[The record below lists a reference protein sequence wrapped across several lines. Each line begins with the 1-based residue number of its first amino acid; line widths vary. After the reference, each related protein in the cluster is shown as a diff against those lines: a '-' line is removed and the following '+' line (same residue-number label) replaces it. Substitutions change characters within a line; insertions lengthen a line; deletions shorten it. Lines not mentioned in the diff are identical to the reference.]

1 MIKYIKN
8 GSSKKI
14 AIAIHG
20 GAEPDSA
27 FVRTHLKEYEEGLRK
42 AVSDGY
48 EVLKKRGTAV
58 DAVETAVN
66 ELENNALFN
75 AGKGSALNEKGEVE
89 MCSSIM
95 DGKTLRSGA
104 VAIVKNVKNPVSLAR
119 SIMEESKFI
128 YLGDKGALSYA
139 QEIKIALRPDAYF
152 ITEHQYNEF
161 EKAKKTNN
169 VNKLVNEAIYSKM
182 HGTVGAVALD
192 HNGHI
197 AAATSTGGT
206 VNCKE
211 GRIGDSSMIGIGTY
225 ADDNTCAVSGTGDG
239 EYLIRGV
246 IAHSVAMAIRY
257 GHLSLQEACD
267 YIVHSENKDIEGDL
281 GIIAI
286 NKEGQIVIKFNSD
299 LMHRAWIG
307 LDGVIKVGIYK

>member
-1 MIKYIKN
+1 MHMTTKN
-8 GSSKKI
+8 I

-27 FVRTHLKEYEEGLRK
+27 FVREHLKEYEEGLREAISK
-42 AVSDGY
+42 GY

-58 DAVETAVN
+58 DAVEAAVN
-66 ELENNALFN
+66 ELEDNPFFN
-75 AGKGSALNEKGEVE
+75 AGKGSALNEKAEVE
-89 MCSSIM
+89 MCASIM
-95 DGKTLRSGA
+95 DGKTRSSGA

-119 SIMEESKFI
+119 SVMEETKFI

-139 QEIKIALRPDAYF
+139 QEAKIPLRPDSYF
-152 ITEHQYNEF
+152 VTEHQYNEF
-161 EKAKKTNN
+161 ENAKKINN
-169 VNKLVNEAIYSKM
+169 VNKLVDQAIHQRM

-225 ADDNTCAVSGTGDG
+225 ADNTTCAVSGTGDG

-246 IAHSVAMAIRY
+246 IAHSVAMAVKY
-257 GHLSLQEACD
+257 GRLSLPQACD
-267 YIVHSENKDIEGDL
+267 YIVHSENKDIQGDL

-286 NKEGQIVIKFNSD
+286 NKTGEIVMKFNSD

-307 LDGVIKVGIYK
+307 LDGVLQVKIYK